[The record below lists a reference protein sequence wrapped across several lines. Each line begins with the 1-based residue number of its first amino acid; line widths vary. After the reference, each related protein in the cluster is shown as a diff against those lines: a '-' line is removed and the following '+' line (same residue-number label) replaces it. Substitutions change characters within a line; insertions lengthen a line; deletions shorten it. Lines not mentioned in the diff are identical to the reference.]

1 VAVGVSEIADAVRAD
16 ARAEIREAGVI
27 CPSCGQNYADLI
39 GAGHAVEFSGGNLPA
54 SLPDGT
60 AKCAAGESISLAG
73 AGFETISLLAGMEL
87 LDATDK
93 AWGAEMDKIIGT
105 GTPRF
110 TGEYANHPDDARRQA
125 VIAAIGRSGTEGE
138 Q

>member
-1 VAVGVSEIADAVRAD
+1 VSEIADAVRAD

>member
-1 VAVGVSEIADAVRAD
+1 
-16 ARAEIREAGVI
+16 
-27 CPSCGQNYADLI
+27 
-39 GAGHAVEFSGGNLPA
+39 
-54 SLPDGT
+54 
-60 AKCAAGESISLAG
+60 
-73 AGFETISLLAGMEL
+73 
-87 LDATDK
+87 
-93 AWGAEMDKIIGT
+93 MDKIIGT

>member
-1 VAVGVSEIADAVRAD
+1 MSEIADAVRADAAD

-60 AKCAAGESISLAG
+60 AKCAAGESISPDG
-73 AGFETISLLAGMEL
+73 W
-87 LDATDK
+87 DK
-93 AWGAEMDKIIGT
+93 NA
-105 GTPRF
+105 F

>member
-1 VAVGVSEIADAVRAD
+1 MAVGVSEIADAVRAD

>member
-1 VAVGVSEIADAVRAD
+1 VSEIADAVRADAAD